1 MLSLNKVLL
10 VGNLTK
16 DPELRYTPSG
26 VPVATLRLAVNTFF
40 KDKSGEKRSDTCY
53 INVVTWNKQA
63 ELCSQY
69 LSKGRRIFVEG
80 KLQSRSWEREN
91 GERRSVIEIR
101 ADRIQF
107 IGSPA
112 SSRQTAPAAGFGAD
126 SPELGSHSGDQFDD
140 FVGSMDIEAGSPTN
154 DDDLPF

>member
-10 VGNLTK
+10 VGNLTR

-63 ELCSQY
+63 ELCTQY

-80 KLQSRSWEREN
+80 KLQSRSWERDN
-91 GERRSVIEIR
+91 GERRSIIEIR

-112 SSRQTAPAAGFGAD
+112 NRQASSSPAPFGVD
-126 SPELGSHSGDQFDD
+126 SPDVSPAQDEQFDD
-140 FVGSMDIEAGSPTN
+140 FVGSMEIEAGEPTS

>member
-26 VPVATLRLAVNTFF
+26 VPVATLRLAINTFF

-69 LSKGRRIFVEG
+69 LSKGRRIFIEG
-80 KLQSRSWEREN
+80 KLQSRSWERDN
-91 GERRSVIEIR
+91 GERRSIIEVR

-107 IGSPA
+107 MGSPSGA
-112 SSRQTAPAAGFGAD
+112 RQSAAPGIGMD
-126 SPELGSHSGDQFDD
+126 SPDMGHPQSEQFDD
-140 FVGSMDIEAGSPTN
+140 FVGSMDIEAGEPTS
-154 DDDLPF
+154 DVDLPF